1 MDRPKRCNSCNI
13 ELTNIVGST
22 RFKCPNCG
30 ENEIVRC
37 KHCRELGSKYTCEHC
52 KFSGPN

>member
-13 ELTNIVGST
+13 ELTNIFGST
-22 RFKCPNCG
+22 SFKCPACG
-30 ENEIVRC
+30 ENEIIRC
-37 KHCRELGSKYTCEHC
+37 KHCRDLGSKYTCESC